1 MSVLAGYIIIAF
13 LFFLGFSLY
22 DFIAYNSN
30 FNLKKA
36 IKHPFSLFFCFL
48 FHTITENLGLLFF
61 LSLFWPI
68 SALVMLISWLENL
81 FEDKL
86 ETFLKKSLK
95 KIDEKIQRRT
105 TKIGID

>member
-1 MSVLAGYIIIAF
+1 MSILAEYIIIAF

-61 LSLFWPI
+61 LSLFWPV
-68 SALVMLISWLENL
+68 SALVMLIYWLKNL

-86 ETFLKKSLK
+86 KAFLKKSSK
-95 KIDEKIQRRT
+95 KIDEKYREARQ
-105 TKIGID
+105 KIGID

>member
-22 DFIAYNSN
+22 DFIDYNSN

-48 FHTITENLGLLFF
+48 YNMITENLGLLFF
-61 LSLFWPI
+61 ISLFWPI
-68 SALVMLISWLENL
+68 SALVMLISWLE
-81 FEDKL
+81 DKL
-86 ETFLKKSLK
+86 EAFLKKSLK
-95 KIDEKIQRRT
+95 KIDEKYREERQ
-105 TKIGID
+105 KIGID

>member
-68 SALVMLISWLENL
+68 SALVMLIYWLKNL

-86 ETFLKKSLK
+86 KAFLKKSSK
-95 KIDEKIQRRT
+95 KIDEKYREARQ
-105 TKIGID
+105 KIGID

>member
-1 MSVLAGYIIIAF
+1 MSILAEYIIIAF

-22 DFIAYNSN
+22 NFIDYNSN

-48 FHTITENLGLLFF
+48 FHMITEDLGFLFF
-61 LSLFWPI
+61 ISLFWPI
-68 SALVMLISWLENL
+68 TALVMLIYWLKNL

-86 ETFLKKSLK
+86 KAFLKKSSK
-95 KIDEKIQRRT
+95 KIDEKYREARQ
-105 TKIGID
+105 KIGID

>member
-68 SALVMLISWLENL
+68 SALVMLISWLE
-81 FEDKL
+81 DKL

-95 KIDEKIQRRT
+95 KIDEKYREERQ
-105 TKIGID
+105 KIGID

>member
-1 MSVLAGYIIIAF
+1 MSILAEYIIIAF

-22 DFIAYNSN
+22 NFIDYNSN

-48 FHTITENLGLLFF
+48 FVTVKENPALLFF

-68 SALVMLISWLENL
+68 SALVMLIFWLKNL

-86 ETFLKKSLK
+86 KAFLKKSSK
-95 KIDEKIQRRT
+95 KIDEKYREARQ
-105 TKIGID
+105 KIGID

>member
-1 MSVLAGYIIIAF
+1 MSILAEYIIIAF
-13 LFFLGFSLY
+13 LFFLGFSL
-22 DFIAYNSN
+22 YNSN

-48 FHTITENLGLLFF
+48 FVTVKENPVLLFF

-68 SALVMLISWLENL
+68 SALVMLIYWLKNL

-86 ETFLKKSLK
+86 KAFLKKSSK
-95 KIDEKIQRRT
+95 KIDEKYREARQ
-105 TKIGID
+105 KIGID

>member
-1 MSVLAGYIIIAF
+1 MSILAGYIIIVF
-13 LFFLGFSLY
+13 LFFLGFSLF

-48 FHTITENLGLLFF
+48 FHTIIENPGLLFF

-68 SALVMLISWLENL
+68 SALVMLISWLE
-81 FEDKL
+81 DKL
-86 ETFLKKSLK
+86 EAFLKKSLK
-95 KIDEKIQRRT
+95 KIDEKYREERQ
-105 TKIGID
+105 KIGID